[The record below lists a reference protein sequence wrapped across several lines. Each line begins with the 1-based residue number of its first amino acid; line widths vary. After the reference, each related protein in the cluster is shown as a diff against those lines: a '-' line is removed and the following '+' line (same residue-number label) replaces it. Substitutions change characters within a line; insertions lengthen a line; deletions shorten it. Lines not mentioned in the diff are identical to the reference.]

1 MTTGRDPTRGVNHH
15 VLAFFQDALL
25 LNALLVS
32 AVAVPSSLRAQQST
46 VGDLGVTAAQSAT
59 LLSPTPASD
68 VDQTADADQTA
79 ALGPRV
85 GSADF
90 AWPVATSPLATS
102 LLDYDQPMMPRQGAG
117 AGPNV
122 ALMGVGAAAVVVGLM
137 IGGDGGTIVAI
148 TGSVIGLVGLYRF
161 LK

>member
-1 MTTGRDPTRGVNHH
+1 MFSRSFKMP
-15 VLAFFQDALL
+15 LL
-25 LNALLVS
+25 FTALLVG
-32 AVAVPSSLRAQQST
+32 AVAIPSSLRAQQST
-46 VGDLGVTAAQSAT
+46 VGDPGVIAAQAAT
-59 LLSPTPASD
+59 TARSTPASE
-68 VDQTADADQTA
+68 ADQTA
-79 ALGPRV
+79 KPGPRA

-90 AWPVATSPLATS
+90 AWPVETAP
-102 LLDYDQPMMPRQGAG
+102 LDYGQPTVQSGGAG

-148 TGSVIGLVGLYRF
+148 TGGVIGLVGLYRF

>member
-1 MTTGRDPTRGVNHH
+1 MFSRS
-15 VLAFFQDALL
+15 FQMPLL
-25 LNALLVS
+25 LTALLVS
-32 AVAVPSSLRAQQST
+32 AVAIPSSLRAQQST
-46 VGDLGVTAAQSAT
+46 VGDLGVTAAQAATPVTSA
-59 LLSPTPASD
+59 PASA
-68 VDQTADADQTA
+68 VDPTA
-79 ALGPRV
+79 APGPRA

-90 AWPVATSPLATS
+90 AWPVETSPL
-102 LLDYDQPMMPRQGAG
+102 DYGQPTVQSGGAG

-148 TGSVIGLVGLYRF
+148 TGGVIGLVGLYRF